1 MNKRIR
7 MCSKECFHFTNLDNF
22 SSIMQYGLLPV
33 LGEHSKLVKDTAL
46 KVSFSDGRYAA
57 AGLMANFYK
66 VYCSIK
72 KGTRDMAKTD
82 SVLAEKICSSDCFED
97 FFGDGM
103 YLVFDGSNIE
113 NTGGMKGHISP
124 FDAGTT
130 QAIDPKRLKVCVL
143 IDIKTGEISYS
154 KYEYAYYL
162 MEHLTA
168 RDKKRLGSTK
178 LLSIKQFQQDHI
190 KIKEKFSKHVFSE
203 KFISLDEFQVM
214 LKDTN
219 DKEISNNEARSAII
233 QDIATKSINS
243 AKSLERTK
251 ISLCIKF
258 IKSIFKRLL
267 IER

>member
-1 MNKRIR
+1 MIKRTR

-22 SSIMQYGLLPV
+22 PGIRQYGLLPA
-33 LGEHSKLVKDTAL
+33 LGEHAKLVKDTAV

-82 SVLAEKICSSDCFED
+82 SVLAEKVCSSDCFED

-103 YLVFDGSNIE
+103 YLLFDGSDIE

-130 QAIDPKRLKVCVL
+130 QTIDPKRLKVCVL
-143 IDIKTGEISYS
+143 IDVETGEISYS
-154 KYEYAYYL
+154 KYEYAFYL

-190 KIKEKFSKHVFSE
+190 EIKEKFSKHAFSE
-203 KFISLDEFQVM
+203 RFISLDTFQAI
-214 LKDTN
+214 LTDGHDKD
-219 DKEISNNEARSAII
+219 IFNNEVRSAII
-233 QDIATKSINS
+233 QDKAEKNINS
-243 AKSLERTK
+243 AISLERTR
-251 ISLCIKF
+251 IGLCIDLMKN
-258 IKSIFKRLL
+258 ICKRLL
-267 IER
+267 IRR